1 MATKKAQ
8 SKAGIPAQRR
18 GQQMGDER
26 SNNSPNKMDESKQ
39 QTPALRG
46 RRTKVNEYFA
56 DDSQQAIGGNT
67 AHPRSNSPSVAAVVP
82 TNEKVGEPGSE
93 AVQKRRKEKGE
104 RRK

>member
-82 TNEKVGEPGSE
+82 
-93 AVQKRRKEKGE
+93 
-104 RRK
+104 